1 MDMSLASMIKQN
13 LSLANNNF
21 SRCEI
26 SACNT
31 MLAEDGDLLED
42 DFDRSVCEHNAPWN
56 TKKLLKLT
64 ECFYIGGDLK
74 IIEYK

>member
-1 MDMSLASMIKQN
+1 
-13 LSLANNNF
+13 
-21 SRCEI
+21 
-26 SACNT
+26 

-42 DFDRSVCEHNAPWN
+42 DFDRSICNHHAPWN

>member
-1 MDMSLASMIKQN
+1 MVNMKFKVGEKTTIK
-13 LSLANNNF
+13 
-21 SRCEI
+21 I
-26 SACNT
+26 
-31 MLAEDGDLLED
+31 LED